1 MSPRSEWILGRLA
14 GATSVALVLTVAATA
29 GTIAWPRVA
38 SAVGLDRKA
47 ARAAA
52 YPAGTTID
60 TPAAWHEDAPYTLVL
75 FARATCAAC
84 EKAMPY
90 LKTLTAS
97 LRGRAAVVYASAGV
111 KFERADEVKYA
122 RAIGI
127 GESQVHAAPDGLKVR
142 VTPTLVLVNQ
152 RGEVLA
158 SFEGVGPGSK
168 QAVITQALD
177 GLLK

>member
-14 GATSVALVLTVAATA
+14 GATSVALVLLAAVTA

-38 SAVGLDRKA
+38 GAVGLERKA
-47 ARAAA
+47 ARTPA
-52 YPAGTTID
+52 YPAGATID
-60 TPAAWHEDAPYTLVL
+60 TPVAWHQDAPYTLVI
-75 FARATCAAC
+75 FARSTCAAC
-84 EKAMPY
+84 EKAAPY
-90 LKTLTAS
+90 LKGLTAS

-111 KFERADEVKYA
+111 KLERDEEVKSA
-122 RAIGI
+122 QAIGV
-127 GESQVHAAPDGLKVR
+127 GGSQVPAAPDGLKVR

-152 RGEVLA
+152 HGEVLT

-168 QAVITQALD
+168 QAVITKTID

>member
-14 GATSVALVLTVAATA
+14 GATSVALVLMAAVTA

-38 SAVGLDRKA
+38 SAVGLERKA
-47 ARAAA
+47 VRTPA
-52 YPAGTTID
+52 YPAGATID
-60 TPAAWHEDAPYTLVL
+60 TPVAWHQDAPYTLVI
-75 FARATCAAC
+75 FARSTCAAC
-84 EKAMPY
+84 EKAAPY
-90 LKTLTAS
+90 LKGLTAS

-111 KFERADEVKYA
+111 SLERAAWTWDSPMPIACAYFT
-122 RAIGI
+122 
-127 GESQVHAAPDGLKVR
+127 SAAPDGLKVR

-152 RGEVLA
+152 HGEVLT

-168 QAVITQALD
+168 QAVITQTLD